1 MFMKHSKSQGPKIV
15 QCFTLFALGMALL
28 TGGCVVRTQDFHC
41 ALEEDVN
48 KNFELRMTPT
58 SLDLDSINYSFVEE
72 QGAKRIYENKALNQ
86 RVTFDLASTKLEQSQ
101 DPKKKWTC
109 KRYEPY

>member
-1 MFMKHSKSQGPKIV
+1 
-15 QCFTLFALGMALL
+15 
-28 TGGCVVRTQDFHC
+28 
-41 ALEEDVN
+41 
-48 KNFELRMTPT
+48 
-58 SLDLDSINYSFVEE
+58 VEE

>member
-1 MFMKHSKSQGPKIV
+1 MKHSKSQGPKIV
-15 QCFTLFALGMALL
+15 KCSTLFALGMALL

-101 DPKKKWTC
+101 DPNKKWTC